1 MSDAPSQ
8 NSEPQKLG
16 RLATY
21 GLLAATAVGGWY
33 VGLPILAH
41 AIPAIASHL
50 FATAVVAAAGT
61 TAAVVKKDKLAP
73 VTNALKQVG
82 SLYKQAFATVR
93 ADWKSALS
101 WGKAKSAERQA
112 EAAKT
117 PANDTGASK
126 LTNAAAKGPFNGVTA
141 KAEAAAK
148 PAEAKPAPKKAAGLG
163 L

>member
-1 MSDAPSQ
+1 MSDATSQ

-41 AIPAIASHL
+41 AIPVIAAHFVPSL
-50 FATAVVAAAGT
+50 IVGGAAAG
-61 TAAVVKKDKLAP
+61 AAVYKKDKLAS
-73 VTNALKQVG
+73 VTDAFKKVG

-101 WGKAKSAERQA
+101 WGKTKSAERQA

-126 LTNAAAKGPFNGVTA
+126 LAGTAAKGPFNGVTV

-148 PAEAKPAPKKAAGLG
+148 PAEAKPAPKKTAGLG